1 MTVSEHS
8 EISLLDVIDV
18 FWRRR
23 WLMGAIILIV
33 FALSLT
39 VAFVMTPVYRATVV
53 MASVESN
60 QSASALGDL
69 GGLAALAGLPLSDSA
84 QSEEAIAK
92 LKSRSFTG
100 IFIADQNLMPVLFAP
115 LWDADKQEWTTS
127 TAEDTPSIAD
137 GFAVVDGSIRSVVR
151 DAETGLLALHIDWT
165 DPELAARWA
174 NRMVEMIN
182 HNLKEQ
188 AISEAQRSIEY
199 LNDALTKTAVVE
211 ARAAMY
217 RLMETQIN
225 NIMLANVREEFAFK
239 VIDPAVIPEV
249 DDFIKPNRILLA
261 VLGLA
266 AGLGLSAIF
275 SLGIAVREKS
285 ANTA

>member
-53 MASVESN
+53 LASVEAN

-69 GGLAALAGLPLSDSA
+69 GGLAALAGLPLNDSA

-92 LKSRSFTG
+92 LESRSFTG

-127 TAEDTPSIAD
+127 TAADTPSIAD

-151 DAETGLLALHIDWT
+151 DGETGLLALHIDWT

-249 DDFIKPNRILLA
+249 DDFIKPNRLLLA

-285 ANTA
+285 VNTA